1 MKRRIFLRFLTSLLG
16 VTALSTF
23 AYTLLRYFIPPEVDS
38 KSETITIAK
47 REIPIGTT
55 RDLFIRRIPIIVINR
70 KDKGLTVLSRVCT
83 HLGCLVNYD
92 KENLI
97 LLCPCHAGKFDL
109 DGNVI
114 SGPPPKPLQKFP
126 FRVEG
131 DNIVIG

>member
-1 MKRRIFLRFLTSLLG
+1 MNRRIFLKFLTSLLG

-23 AYTLLRYFIPPEVDS
+23 AYTLLRYFIPPETES

-47 REIPIGTT
+47 REIPVDAAK
-55 RDLFIRRIPIIVINR
+55 DLFIRRIPIIVINR
-70 KDKGLTVLSRVCT
+70 KDKGITVLSRVCT
-83 HLGCLVNYD
+83 HFGCLVKYD
-92 KENLI
+92 KENLM

-109 DGNVI
+109 EGNVI